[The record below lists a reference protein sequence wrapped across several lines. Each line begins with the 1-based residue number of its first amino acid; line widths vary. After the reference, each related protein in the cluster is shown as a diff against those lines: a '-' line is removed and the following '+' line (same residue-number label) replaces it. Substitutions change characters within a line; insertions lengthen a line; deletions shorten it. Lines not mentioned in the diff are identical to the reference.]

1 MITVDLYNEIKKVFP
16 KLKNFFSAKELD
28 EFLKC
33 NYEELYV
40 YHFGF
45 GTWIRNTILKDSS
58 LYHAF
63 LACGISQADDMSALI
78 IQLFYIYLK
87 ENKQKTSSK

>member
-1 MITVDLYNEIKKVFP
+1 MDLYNEIKKVFP
-16 KLKNFFSAKELD
+16 KLKIFFSAKELD

-63 LACGISQADDMSALI
+63 LACGIFQADDMSALL

-87 ENKQKTSSK
+87 TNKMNTSSKK

>member
-16 KLKNFFSAKELD
+16 KLKNFFSVKELD

-33 NYEELYV
+33 NCEELYV

-63 LACGISQADDMSALI
+63 RARGISQADDMSTLL

-87 ENKQKTSSK
+87 ENKQKASSK

>member
-1 MITVDLYNEIKKVFP
+1 MITVDLYDEIKKVFP
-16 KLKNFFSAKELD
+16 KLKKFFSAKELD

-33 NYEELYV
+33 NYEELYL

-45 GTWIRNTILKDSS
+45 GTWIRNTILKNSS
-58 LYHAF
+58 LYHTF
-63 LACGISQADDMSALI
+63 LACGISQADDMSTLI

-87 ENKQKTSSK
+87 ENQQKASP

>member
-16 KLKNFFSAKELD
+16 KLKNFFSAKELKK
-28 EFLKC
+28 FLRC

-87 ENKQKTSSK
+87 ENKQKASSK